1 MKTIF
6 TLLTLMFLSGASAQA
21 QERIRSGIFEVK
33 INDTHVADRCYS
45 AAEVKNFNSDART
58 LEDWQEKQ
66 AAKSRCS
73 LKDFKVA
80 GNTISFTLI
89 CADHTTATTGTYH
102 GDSFETFSTV
112 TKGKAVTKTHM
123 QGRRTG
129 DCK

>member
-1 MKTIF
+1 MKIVF
-6 TLLTLMFLSGASAQA
+6 VVLTLALLSDVNAQA
-21 QERIRSGIFEVK
+21 QDRIRSGVFEVK
-33 INDTHVADRCYS
+33 INDTTVASRCYS

-66 AAKSRCS
+66 AARSKCT

-80 GNTISFTLI
+80 GNTISFTLV
-89 CADHTTATTGTYH
+89 CADHTTATTGAYH

-112 TKGKAVTKTHM
+112 TKGKEVSKTHM